1 MRKKI
6 TTEDLLEKIQGT
18 KKIFTVTFIKK
29 DGTERVMNARLDVKK
44 HLRGGELPYNPREK
58 ALLPVFDMQTNEYRM
73 INTRT
78 IISAKLD
85 NEEFEVI

>member
-1 MRKKI
+1 M
-6 TTEDLLEKIQGT
+6 LVWML
-18 KKIFTVTFIKK
+18 
-29 DGTERVMNARLDVKK
+29 KK

-58 ALLPVFDMQTNEYRM
+58 ALLPVFDMQSNEYRM